1 VCTPAMISGPKGKAR
16 RLVSDQW
23 RQFNLI
29 ISSVVVVALHWFLF
43 PLVSLSTGELKPRG
57 TFFEHKDLLP
67 HFTSSSS
74 FSPRAFDFA
83 VGSEKETSSVCDIFE
98 NLGHPCIWHGAS
110 LVWSYVTP
118 SFVDD
123 AEEVIVI
130 VASHKECESASALDT
145 NFRRL
150 ASFQN
155 HLQDSRWLAKTV
167 VLLVPMGGNS
177 DGALEAWLNLYLV
190 SSVGQQHRTMMPVSG
205 TIRAALAVN
214 FACPSGLQGGYDIN
228 LAVVG
233 ERGRLPNADLVNLA
247 SHSFRGLA
255 KIEQSAGSESTS
267 YWRRLTS
274 LLGFCQ
280 AMLREPAG
288 YHHVFLNA
296 GIDAL
301 SVEAEPS
308 LAGRSASAED
318 ILRAVET
325 MIRSLNHCEQRL
337 SHGFYL
343 FALLGPNFFVSIGEW
358 GITLAIMIIPF
369 VAVGLP
375 LFRRMRCIFPTW
387 ISLLLSF
394 SATLA
399 GLKFSASISVSF
411 MVALVTGW
419 LVVPNLMN
427 RYFCV
432 DMCPAANAFH
442 ALVVLCCTVTAL
454 GAQNIATAAFG
465 LSAAIG
471 LVVIL
476 THRCLNP
483 SSKGLAC
490 VAFVVFG
497 GRAVSFAPAV
507 APQIQLAMLVCGC
520 CLLPTLYSPK

>member
-1 VCTPAMISGPKGKAR
+1 
-16 RLVSDQW
+16 
-23 RQFNLI
+23 
-29 ISSVVVVALHWFLF
+29 
-43 PLVSLSTGELKPRG
+43 
-57 TFFEHKDLLP
+57 
-67 HFTSSSS
+67 
-74 FSPRAFDFA
+74 
-83 VGSEKETSSVCDIFE
+83 
-98 NLGHPCIWHGAS
+98 
-110 LVWSYVTP
+110 
-118 SFVDD
+118 
-123 AEEVIVI
+123 
-130 VASHKECESASALDT
+130 
-145 NFRRL
+145 
-150 ASFQN
+150 
-155 HLQDSRWLAKTV
+155 
-167 VLLVPMGGNS
+167 
-177 DGALEAWLNLYLV
+177 
-190 SSVGQQHRTMMPVSG
+190 MMPVSG

-214 FACPSGLQGGYDIN
+214 FDAPVGYS
-228 LAVVG
+228 G

-465 LSAAIG
+465 SCCNINTQVSQSELKGVGLCGFRSVWGQGGFFCSRSCPADPIG
-471 LVVIL
+471 DA
-476 THRCLNP
+476 RM
-483 SSKGLAC
+483 
-490 VAFVVFG
+490 
-497 GRAVSFAPAV
+497 R
-507 APQIQLAMLVCGC
+507 MLFTANSV
-520 CLLPTLYSPK
+520 LP